1 MESVF
6 LDFETLDRDD
16 IDVSEL
22 MRVLPGTKLFDST
35 PSSQIAGRIEHAR
48 FVILNKVRLSGASME
63 QARALKLV
71 CLAATGTDNVDLEAA
86 RNLGVGVCN
95 VRAYCTA
102 SVVQHVFA
110 MILSLTQHLSQ
121 YQQLLKGGA
130 WKDSPQFCMLEYP
143 IRELQ
148 GRTLGVVGFGEL
160 GQAVARMGEAFGMRI
175 LVANRPGGAAR
186 AGRVDLPE
194 VLAEADV
201 LSLHC
206 PLTPQTEGL
215 LGAPELR
222 RMKPDALLINTAR
235 GGLVDA
241 EALAGQLREGKLG
254 GAGID
259 VLREEPPVNGNV
271 LIDEDIPNLIV
282 TPHIAWAAR
291 ESRQRALDEIVANIR
306 DFEAGGQRG
315 RVV

>member
-6 LDFETLDRDD
+6 LDFETLDRGD
-16 IDVSEL
+16 IDVSGL
-22 MRVLPGTKLFDST
+22 LHVLPGTKLFDST
-35 PSSQIAGRIEHAR
+35 ANSELSVRIKDAR
-48 FVILNKVRLSGASME
+48 FVILNKVSLTRESLAHAP
-63 QARALKLV
+63 QLKLV

-86 RNLGVGVCN
+86 RSLGIGVCN
-95 VRAYCTA
+95 IRAYCTA

-110 MILSLTQHLSQ
+110 MILSLTQHLGQ
-121 YQQLLKGGA
+121 YHDLLKGGA
-130 WKDSPQFCMLEYP
+130 WKDSPQFCMLDYP
-143 IRELQ
+143 IRELE
-148 GRTLGVVGFGEL
+148 GRTLGIVGFGEL

-175 LVANRPGGAAR
+175 LVSNRPGGAPR
-186 AGRVDLPE
+186 DGRIDLGR

-206 PLTPQTEGL
+206 PLTPQTAGL
-215 LGAPELR
+215 LGAAQLR
-222 RMKPDALLINTAR
+222 QMKPDALLINTAR

-241 EALAGQLREGKLG
+241 DALAKQLRRGALG

-259 VLREEPPVNGNV
+259 VLTEEPPISGNV
-271 LIDEDIPNLIV
+271 LVDEDIPNLIL

-306 DFEAGGQRG
+306 DFQNGGQRG